1 MKLKVMLID
10 DEPFILQGLTLLI
23 DWEKEGCEIVRTAA
37 NGMEALDYLTEHTV
51 DLILADI
58 ATAHGW
64 ELDSVNA
71 LRKLRTSS
79 QCVDENQQKVRL
91 RESLIICRK

>member
-1 MKLKVMLID
+1 MVSSYFYDM
-10 DEPFILQGLTLLI
+10 
-23 DWEKEGCEIVRTAA
+23 EIVLKESYRVAKENAQLWFVVSTSAYA
-37 NGMEALDYLTEHTV
+37 GVEIPV

-58 ATAHGW
+58 ASKQGW
-64 ELDSVNA
+64 NLVSVNA

-79 QCVDENQQKVRL
+79 QCVDDDLQRVKL

>member
-1 MKLKVMLID
+1 MIAVQKCNDVNVQIKKKSI
-10 DEPFILQGLTLLI
+10 IS
-23 DWEKEGCEIVRTAA
+23 EKNAQLWFVVSTSAYAGVEIP
-37 NGMEALDYLTEHTV
+37 V

-58 ATAHGW
+58 ASKQGW
-64 ELDSVNA
+64 NLVSVNA

-79 QCVDENQQKVRL
+79 QCVDDDLQRVKL